1 MNIFDVIG
9 PVMIG
14 PSSSHTA
21 GAVKIG
27 RMARQLFGRQ
37 PENAAILLHGSFAQT
52 GRGHGTDKAIVA
64 GLLDMTFDDPRI
76 RDSIRLAQE
85 SGVSVTFRTGTIKN
99 VHPNTARIELSGGGK
114 TLSVTGSSIG
124 GGNILITEING
135 QHVEFSGQYPTL
147 VIEHQDT
154 PGIVAS
160 VTGLLAESRIN
171 IASMKVY
178 RSHRGGHATMI
189 IETDQ
194 ETGPAL
200 QSRIEKLS
208 SIYQTTR
215 TKPV

>member
-1 MNIFDVIG
+1 MNVFDMIG

-37 PENAAILLHGSFAQT
+37 PEKADILLHGSFAQT

-76 RDSIRLAQE
+76 RDSIRLARE
-85 SGVSVTFRTGTIKN
+85 SGMAVAFRTGTIKN
-99 VHPNTARIELSGGGK
+99 AHPNTARIELSGGGK
-114 TLSVTGSSIG
+114 SLSITGSSIG
-124 GGNILITEING
+124 GGNILITGING
-135 QHVEFSGQYPTL
+135 QNVEFSGQYHTL

-160 VTGLLAESRIN
+160 VTGLLAESGIN
-171 IASMKVY
+171 IANMKVY
-178 RSHRGGHATMI
+178 RSHRGGHAVMI

-200 QSRIEKLS
+200 QARINGLP
-208 SIYQTTR
+208 SIYQTTMA
-215 TKPV
+215 KPV